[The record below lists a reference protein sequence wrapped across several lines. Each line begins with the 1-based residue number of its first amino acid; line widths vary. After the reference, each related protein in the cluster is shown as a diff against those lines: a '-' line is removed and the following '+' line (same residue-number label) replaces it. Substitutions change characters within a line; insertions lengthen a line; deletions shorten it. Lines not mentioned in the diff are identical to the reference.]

1 MRAGE
6 RVQPP
11 RVASAKTALE
21 REMYALEHWPPMPDG
36 REHHAVVGREVGIYI
51 ADKVIKDGLV
61 GEIALRLRTRR
72 GSRSYGTLGEIFE
85 MNRPG

>member
-6 RVQPP
+6 LVQPP

-21 REMYALEHWPPMPDG
+21 REMYAFEHWPPTPDG
-36 REHHAVVGREVGIYI
+36 REHHALVGIVVGIHI
-51 ADKVIKDGLV
+51 AYKVIKDDLV
-61 GEIALRLRTRR
+61 DEIALRLRTRR